1 MWITGRRRSD
11 VLFNTFNALFL
22 MHLPAKGNEYFCP
35 GRRASGS
42 EDILLSH
49 MRIHWLARHNISNYK
64 KWMALTNPS
73 EKWKDLPVLRFNLG
87 FGLINYDGTCRYHC
101 EGTNVTNKK

>member
-1 MWITGRRRSD
+1 MTLILTL
-11 VLFNTFNALFL
+11 VFL
-22 MHLPAKGNEYFCP
+22 TL
-35 GRRASGS
+35 SGWGVRGAPPPS
-42 EDILLSH
+42 
-49 MRIHWLARHNISNYK
+49 RHNISNYK

-73 EKWKDLPVLRFNLG
+73 EKWKDLPVLRFNMG